1 MEALHAL
8 KYMVLIAASAGE
20 RKCIMENGKKRALIV
35 GMARSGIAAAR
46 LLYENGYEVI
56 VNDMKSEIDG
66 LTEALAGIEYT
77 SALGKAP
84 EGEKIIRLK
93 PEKDVTDT
101 YAAVSEGIK
110 CGYSRFNI
118 YGASG
123 GRIEHTLAN
132 IQLIASLAEKNMQAS
147 IFDGSTVITAI
158 TAKTLRFDSAY
169 NGYIS
174 IFAHSDKCTGVCLRG
189 LKYPL
194 ENAELNNL
202 FPLGVSNEFL
212 GVESEIVIGNGT
224 AIIVY
229 SLPKS

>member
-1 MEALHAL
+1 MSICYIVGAGECKKLDFT
-8 KYMVLIAASAGE
+8 KKDGDIVIAADG
-20 RKCIMENGKKRALIV
+20 
-35 GMARSGIAAAR
+35 
-46 LLYENGYEVI
+46 GY
-56 VNDMKSEIDG
+56 KY
-66 LTEALAGIEYT
+66 LQQAGIKPDIVIGDFD
-77 SALGKAP
+77 SLGKAP

-93 PEKDVTDT
+93 PEKDVTHT
-101 YAAVSEGIK
+101 YAAVSEGMK

-194 ENAELNNL
+194 ENAELSNL

-229 SLPKS
+229 SLPES

>member
-1 MEALHAL
+1 MSICYIVGAGECKKLDFT
-8 KYMVLIAASAGE
+8 KKDGDIVIAADG
-20 RKCIMENGKKRALIV
+20 
-35 GMARSGIAAAR
+35 
-46 LLYENGYEVI
+46 GY
-56 VNDMKSEIDG
+56 KY
-66 LTEALAGIEYT
+66 LQRAGIKPDIVIGDFD
-77 SALGKAP
+77 SLGKAP

-147 IFDGSTVITAI
+147 IFDGSTVITAV

-194 ENAELNNL
+194 ENAELSNL

-212 GVESEIVIGNGT
+212 GVEREIVIGNGT

-229 SLPKS
+229 PLPES

>member
-1 MEALHAL
+1 MSICYIVGAGECKKLDFT
-8 KYMVLIAASAGE
+8 KKDGDIVIAADG
-20 RKCIMENGKKRALIV
+20 
-35 GMARSGIAAAR
+35 
-46 LLYENGYEVI
+46 GY
-56 VNDMKSEIDG
+56 KY
-66 LTEALAGIEYT
+66 LQRAGIKPDIVIGDFD
-77 SALGKAP
+77 SLGKAP

-229 SLPKS
+229 SLPES

>member
-1 MEALHAL
+1 MSICYIVGAGECKKLDFT
-8 KYMVLIAASAGE
+8 KKDGDIVIAADG
-20 RKCIMENGKKRALIV
+20 
-35 GMARSGIAAAR
+35 
-46 LLYENGYEVI
+46 GY
-56 VNDMKSEIDG
+56 KY
-66 LTEALAGIEYT
+66 LQRAGIKPDIVIGDFD
-77 SALGKAP
+77 SLGKAP

-194 ENAELNNL
+194 ENAELSNL

-229 SLPKS
+229 SLPES

>member
-1 MEALHAL
+1 MSICYIVGAGECKKLDFT
-8 KYMVLIAASAGE
+8 KKDGDIVIAADG
-20 RKCIMENGKKRALIV
+20 
-35 GMARSGIAAAR
+35 
-46 LLYENGYEVI
+46 GY
-56 VNDMKSEIDG
+56 KY
-66 LTEALAGIEYT
+66 LQQAGIKPDIVIGDFD
-77 SALGKAP
+77 SLGKAP

-194 ENAELNNL
+194 ENAELSNL

-229 SLPKS
+229 SLPES

>member
-1 MEALHAL
+1 MSICYIVGAGECKKLDFT
-8 KYMVLIAASAGE
+8 KKDGDIVIAADG
-20 RKCIMENGKKRALIV
+20 
-35 GMARSGIAAAR
+35 
-46 LLYENGYEVI
+46 GY
-56 VNDMKSEIDG
+56 KY
-66 LTEALAGIEYT
+66 LQQAGIKPDIVIGDFD
-77 SALGKAP
+77 SLGKAP

-147 IFDGSTVITAI
+147 IFDGSTVITAV
-158 TAKTLRFDSAY
+158 TAKTSRFDSAY

-194 ENAELNNL
+194 ENAELSNL

-229 SLPKS
+229 SLPES

>member
-1 MEALHAL
+1 MSICYIVGAGECKKLDFT
-8 KYMVLIAASAGE
+8 KKDGDIVIAADG
-20 RKCIMENGKKRALIV
+20 
-35 GMARSGIAAAR
+35 
-46 LLYENGYEVI
+46 GY
-56 VNDMKSEIDG
+56 KY
-66 LTEALAGIEYT
+66 LQRAGIKPDIVIGDFD
-77 SALGKAP
+77 SLGKAP

-147 IFDGSTVITAI
+147 IFDGSTVITAV

-194 ENAELNNL
+194 ENAELSNL

-229 SLPKS
+229 SLPES